1 MCAFLGAVAGYF
13 ITLIYRPGLI
23 PPVLRIGGLSAP
35 TTVLLMGTDVV
46 YTRER
51 RCLKA
56 DQSAFSGRSDTMMV
70 VRLDPIANS
79 ISMLSIP
86 RDTTVHIAGYGRQKI
101 NAANALGGPRLAVD
115 TVNSFLNLPIDHFVV
130 LNVHGLVELV
140 DELSGI
146 TVEIPKRMRYVDRSA
161 KLNIDLDPGP
171 HTLNGTEAMGF
182 VRFRHDSL
190 GDIGRVQR
198 QEIFLKAVQD
208 KALDPAS
215 WARLPRLLAIAQSY
229 VLTDMTTAQIAQ
241 LATFARA
248 VPKEN
253 QHMIMLPGRFS
264 GTGDWAVDSEDVACV
279 VARMQGERVPP
290 SPRENIRL
298 SVENA
303 SSSPDL
309 SRRLYKYLVARGYNV
324 VSTKSK
330 SEVYGS
336 PLAQTRII
344 AQRGNPE
351 EAQMVKSDLRNQ
363 GNLVNASVGDI
374 ESAVTVQ
381 AGDDVASWLGG
392 SEAPSPPRR
401 RRTRHR

>member
-1 MCAFLGAVAGYF
+1 MCALLGAIAGYF

-23 PPVLRIGGLSAP
+23 PPVLRIGGLTEP
-35 TTVLLMGTDVV
+35 VTVLLMGTDVV

-56 DQSAFSGRSDTMMV
+56 DQSAFTGRSDTMLV
-70 VRLDPIANS
+70 VRLNPVANS

-86 RDTTVHIAGYGRQKI
+86 RDTTVHIAGYGKQKI

-115 TVNSFLNLPIDHFVV
+115 TVNSFLNIPVDHFVV

-140 DELSGI
+140 DELGGI
-146 TVEIPKRMRYVDRSA
+146 TVEIPKRMRYTDRSA
-161 KLNIDLDPGP
+161 KLNIDLEAGP

-182 VRFRHDSL
+182 VRFRHDTL

-208 KALDPAS
+208 RALDPSS
-215 WARLPRLLAIAQSY
+215 WAKLPRLLSIAQNY

-248 VPKEN
+248 VPKDN

-264 GTGDWAVDSEDVACV
+264 GTGDWAVDGEEVRLI
-279 VARMQGERVPP
+279 VARLLGEHVPAN
-290 SPRENIRL
+290 SREEIRL

-303 SSSPDL
+303 SSSRDL
-309 SRRLYKYLVARGYNV
+309 ARRLSQYLVERGYNV
-324 VSTKSK
+324 VATRAK
-330 SEVYGS
+330 SEVYGA
-336 PLAQTRII
+336 PLPRTRII
-344 AQRGNPE
+344 AQRGNSE
-351 EAQMVKSDLRNQ
+351 EAQLVKSDLHNQ
-363 GNLVNASVGDI
+363 GNVINASVGDI

-381 AGDDVASWLGG
+381 AGDDLAAWLPDAQ
-392 SEAPSPPRR
+392 SAAPRR
-401 RRTRHR
+401 HKRSRHR